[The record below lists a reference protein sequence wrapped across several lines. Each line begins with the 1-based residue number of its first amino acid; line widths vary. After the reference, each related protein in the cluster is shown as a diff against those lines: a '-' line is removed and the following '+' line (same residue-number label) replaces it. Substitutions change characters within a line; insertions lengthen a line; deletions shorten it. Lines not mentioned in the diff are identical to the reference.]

1 MPIVTAANGWTIGI
15 AKQTNESTVGT
26 VATYEFPVF
35 SGRPQP
41 VQSITRVEVT
51 DALTIIGDPYKQS
64 GEHWEADIVLPA
76 FSTVLGTLLQAMWPT
91 DTITGAG
98 PYTHTFS
105 GLGGTQSWIA
115 LYQTAPG
122 SLAET
127 YEAGLCSGIGFSV
140 TEEGGP
146 LRVQFKAVGKKPT
159 VAAHTITTSNAL
171 VDGYFTATGATL
183 KFEED
188 NATPATQ
195 TNIRAATITVDR
207 SVEALAT
214 ADGVSVASLSQ
225 GKVEPSF
232 SLTLL
237 FANYDAYKATFYGS
251 AAGTVPSV
259 TIVKGSVELNFV
271 HTITGTHSFKLTIP
285 SAVFAAEPP
294 QPDPSGGP
302 LTVQVNGY
310 ATKPGSGDHVQPV
323 LINAITPAY

>member
-1 MPIVTAANGWTIGI
+1 MGLVTAANGWTIGI
-15 AKQTNESTVGT
+15 AKQTNETTIAT

-41 VQSITRVEVT
+41 VQDIARVEVT
-51 DALTIIGDPYKQS
+51 DALTVIGDPYKQS
-64 GEHWEADIVLPA
+64 GEHWESDIVLPA
-76 FSTVLGTLLQAMWPT
+76 FSTVLGTILQSMWPT
-91 DTITGAG
+91 DTTTGAG

-105 GLGGTQSWIA
+105 GLGGTQPWIA
-115 LYQTAPG
+115 MYQTAPG

-127 YEAGLCSGIGFSV
+127 YEAGLTSSIGFSV

-146 LRVQFKAVGKKPT
+146 LRINHKAVGKRPT

-171 VDGYFTATGATL
+171 TDGYFTATGATL

-195 TNIRAATITVDR
+195 TNIRAASITVDR

-214 ADGVSVASLSQ
+214 ADGVSVAFLSQ
-225 GKVEPSF
+225 GKVDPSF
-232 SLTLL
+232 SMTLL
-237 FANYDAYKATFYGS
+237 FVNYDAYKATFYGS
-251 AAGTVPSV
+251 AAGTTPST

-271 HTITGTHSFKLTIP
+271 HTVTGAHSFKLTIP

-294 QPDPSGGP
+294 QPDPAGGP
-302 LTVQVNGY
+302 LTVQINGY

-323 LINAITPAY
+323 LINAVSAAY